1 MARGM
6 CSESHGGDKNGK
18 QLQGVPTA
26 NEQIVAET
34 ETETETGTAHSHFH
48 CQISSSALSSPLCA
62 RRVKRCAMR

>member
-1 MARGM
+1 MAWL
-6 CSESHGGDKNGK
+6 GGDKNGE

-34 ETETETGTAHSHFH
+34 EAEAETETETGTETAHSHFH

-62 RRVKRCAMR
+62 RKVKRCAMR

>member
-1 MARGM
+1 MAWL
-6 CSESHGGDKNGK
+6 GGDKNGQ

-34 ETETETGTAHSHFH
+34 EAEAETGTGTAHSHFH

-62 RRVKRCAMR
+62 RKVKRCAMR

>member
-1 MARGM
+1 MAWL
-6 CSESHGGDKNGK
+6 GGDKNGE

-26 NEQIVAET
+26 NEQMVA

-62 RRVKRCAMR
+62 RKVKRCAMR